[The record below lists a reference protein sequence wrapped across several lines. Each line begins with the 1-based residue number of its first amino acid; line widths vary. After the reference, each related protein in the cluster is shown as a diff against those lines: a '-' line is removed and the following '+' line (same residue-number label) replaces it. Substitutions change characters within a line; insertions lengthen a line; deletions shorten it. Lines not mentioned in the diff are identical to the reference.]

1 MRMIDHPNLVKLYDI
16 FDIDNHLVLVMELM
30 DGENLSRKISKGPI
44 AEQDAL
50 KVLYGILKA
59 LQYLHQLKITH
70 RDLKPANIM
79 FKKLISQESGLETDY
94 DLLELKLI
102 DFGLCADVTDHSP
115 NSLLLDKSGTV
126 GYLAP
131 ELITNRKG
139 E

>member
-1 MRMIDHPNLVKLYDI
+1 M
-16 FDIDNHLVLVMELM
+16 
-30 DGENLSRKISKGPI
+30 
-44 AEQDAL
+44 
-50 KVLYGILKA
+50 LYGILKA
-59 LQYLHQLKITH
+59 LQYLHQLKIAH

-79 FKKLISQESGLETDY
+79 FKKLLRQEKANDTELDA
-94 DLLELKLI
+94 DFDFMELKLI